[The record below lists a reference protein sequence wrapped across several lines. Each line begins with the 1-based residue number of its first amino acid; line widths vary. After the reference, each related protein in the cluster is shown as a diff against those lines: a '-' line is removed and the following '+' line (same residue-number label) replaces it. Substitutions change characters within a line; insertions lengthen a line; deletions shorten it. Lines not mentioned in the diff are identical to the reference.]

1 MTTLRLAAV
10 GLLALAL
17 AACGGATA
25 TTTPD
30 GGTTAPEATDAPT
43 AAPPETAPVDG
54 ASPDASAIVLPS
66 FDPSAILENLE
77 GIDSYKISMSTDGE
91 VGYSA
96 VVVTKPELAR
106 DITFGAGDDAQHI
119 VVIGDQAWM
128 GSDGD
133 LQPVPGEMA
142 GGLLAAFD
150 PILLAGAFATPGAWT
165 GAEDQG
171 TEERNG
177 VQANHFHI
185 DSGTFSGTFAGMPAG
200 ASIDAWIAEE
210 GGYLI
215 ALEIV
220 DEAGDGIVIDVTD
233 INDPAN
239 QVVAPA

>member
-10 GLLALAL
+10 GLLTLAI
-17 AACGGATA
+17 AACGGATT

-30 GGTTAPEATDAPT
+30 GGTTAPT
-43 AAPPETAPVDG
+43 AAPPETAPADG

-66 FDPSAILENLE
+66 FDASAILENLE

-106 DITFGAGDDAQHI
+106 DITFGTGDDAQRI

-128 GSDGD
+128 GSDGGF
-133 LQPVPGEMA
+133 QTVPGELA
-142 GGLLAAFD
+142 GGLLSAFD

-177 VQANHFHI
+177 AQAKHFHI
-185 DSGTFSGTFAGMPAG
+185 DSGAFSGTFAGMPAG

-210 GGYLI
+210 GGYLV

-220 DEAGDGIVIDVTD
+220 NDDGEGIVIDVTD

-239 QVVAPA
+239 VVEPPS

>member
-1 MTTLRLAAV
+1 MSSLRLAAV

-30 GGTTAPEATDAPT
+30 TGTTAPEPT
-43 AAPPETAPVDG
+43 AAPPETAPPVDG
-54 ASPDASAIVLPS
+54 ASPEASAIVLPS

-119 VVIGDQAWM
+119 VVIGDEAWM
-128 GSDGD
+128 GTNGGF
-133 LQPVPGEMA
+133 QPVPGEMA

-150 PILLAGAFATPGAWT
+150 PILLAGGFATPGAWS

-177 VQANHFHI
+177 VQAKHFHI
-185 DSGTFSGTFAGMPAG
+185 DSETFSGTFAGMPAG

-215 ALEIV
+215 ALEV
-220 DEAGDGIVIDVTD
+220 VNEEGQGFVIDVTD

-239 QVVAPA
+239 VVERPS